1 MRACR
6 IEVHSSTK
14 QPEPEDARVS
24 ENRYMRPTQPAG
36 SDAPDRPNP
45 CAEEHPVLMELLV
58 DALGTGDVFLDVG
71 ANTGFFVLPI
81 AELVGNEGRVLAF
94 EPAPDAAQLLRSE
107 ARARG
112 LMSRISLYELALSD
126 EVGSLPLRADPGHP
140 ADTTKRS
147 LFNDDGPVVAQVPIR
162 VLDELV
168 GSGDVEL
175 PHGIDAV
182 KIDVEG
188 AELRVLTGMRR
199 TLERHRPR
207 VMVIETIE
215 RHLNRAGS
223 SVADVDRFLR
233 NLGYGRTND
242 AHGLELNAVFA
253 PS

>member
-1 MRACR
+1 M
-6 IEVHSSTK
+6 
-14 QPEPEDARVS
+14 S
-24 ENRYMRPTQPAG
+24 ENRRMRPTKPAG
-36 SDAPDRPNP
+36 SGAPDRPNP
-45 CAEEHPVLMELLV
+45 CAEEHLILMELLV

-107 ARARG
+107 ARACG

-126 EVGSLPLRADPGHP
+126 EVGSLALRADPAHP
-140 ADTTKRS
+140 NDTTKRS
-147 LFNDDGPVVAQVPIR
+147 LFMDDGPVVAQVPIR

-199 TLERHRPR
+199 TLEEHRPR

-223 SVADVDRFLR
+223 SVPDVDRFLR
-233 NLGYGRTND
+233 NLGYGRMND
-242 AHGLELNAVFA
+242 AHGLELNAVFI
-253 PS
+253 PT